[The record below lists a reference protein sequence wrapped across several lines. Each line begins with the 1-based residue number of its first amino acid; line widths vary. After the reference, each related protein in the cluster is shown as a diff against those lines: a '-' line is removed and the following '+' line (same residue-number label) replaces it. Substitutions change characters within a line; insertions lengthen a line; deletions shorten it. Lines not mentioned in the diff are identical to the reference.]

1 MFGRASRPIIVYV
14 DRNRLQFYGGKSSS
28 ISAMDIPLSVVSDVE
43 VVNRDSLYT
52 LVNQWMKQNA
62 LGGNQLFFVLSPSIY
77 FEKVITSATDTE
89 QETEI
94 LKFYD
99 MVPFDELLT
108 KVITSTPA
116 REKWAFATNSAYIEA
131 LKHAFL
137 LQGLHVMGVIPAMLL
152 GSLAAKRWM
161 DEEMGAYVVKH
172 IDVLQAATV
181 LTNDDPQISVSGTS
195 ASMPTTTNNPRLM
208 IMVGIF
214 GVLLLS
220 LIVFLFVRH

>member
-1 MFGRASRPIIVYV
+1 MFGRVSKPIIVYV
-14 DRNRLQFYGGKSSS
+14 DRNRLQFFGGKFSSV
-28 ISAMDIPLSVVSDVE
+28 ITMEIPPTAVSDVE
-43 VVNRDSLYT
+43 VLNRDALYT
-52 LVNQWMKQNA
+52 LVNQWIKQNA

-77 FEKVITSATDTE
+77 YEKVITSVTDTQ

-99 MVPFDELLT
+99 MVPFEELLT

-131 LKHAFL
+131 LIHAFL
-137 LQGLHVMGVIPAMLL
+137 LQGIHVIGIIPAMLL

-172 IDVLQAATV
+172 FDELQKQSVAA
-181 LTNDDPQISVSGTS
+181 NDDSQMSLPNAPSNV
-195 ASMPTTTNNPRLM
+195 PTAANNPRLM
-208 IMVGIF
+208 ILVGIF
-214 GVLLLS
+214 GVLLLA

>member
-1 MFGRASRPIIVYV
+1 MLGRAQRPIIVFV

-28 ISAMDIPLSVVSDVE
+28 VIAMDIPTTIVSDVE

-62 LGGNQLFFVLSPSIY
+62 LGGNQLFFVLSPSVY

-99 MVPFDELLT
+99 MVPFEELLT
-108 KVITSTPA
+108 KVITGAPPMQK
-116 REKWAFATNSAYIEA
+116 RAFATNSAYIEA
-131 LKHAFL
+131 LRHAFL
-137 LQGLHVMGVIPAMLL
+137 LQGFHVVGVIPAMLL

-172 IDVLQAATV
+172 IDALQAASV
-181 LTNDDPQISVSGTS
+181 ITNDDQVPVSGTS
-195 ASMPTTTNNPRLM
+195 ASMPTIANNPRLM
-208 IMVGIF
+208 ILVSVF
-214 GVLLLS
+214 GVLLLG